1 MPLLNLVKQKSLLLH
16 KVSEWNRLRLM
27 GKTKQKEEQTHPRTK
42 RLIAEL
48 RKWCDQKYGRRSE
61 MARLLG
67 VPVSLFHN
75 WLSIPPHRTP
85 DLDQGFAIEDFL
97 KKQRK
102 GKKK

>member
-1 MPLLNLVKQKSLLLH
+1 MFK
-16 KVSEWNRLRLM
+16 R
-27 GKTKQKEEQTHPRTK
+27 KQKEEQTHPRTK

-61 MARLLG
+61 AARLLG

-85 DLDQGFAIEDFL
+85 DLDQGYAIEDFL
-97 KKQRK
+97 KAQRGRK
-102 GKKK
+102 RSRVVTRRVVNET